1 MLPQNP
7 YPMISTE
14 EVEMSSKTY
23 KLDFHQ
29 KRIMGYVDDMDA
41 MVQAIQKI
49 FRTERFAWPIY
60 SHEYGIELESLIG
73 QEHDFVI
80 TVLESRIKDAL
91 LSDDRIISLQDF
103 QVEQTAKDTLTAS
116 GYVITTQGVVELREE
131 INL

>member
-7 YPMISTE
+7 YPTISNDV
-14 EVEMSSKTY
+14 VEMPSRTY
-23 KLDFHQ
+23 KLDTHQ
-29 KRIMGYVDDMDA
+29 KRIIGYVDDLDA

-49 FRTERFAWPIY
+49 FETERFAWQIY
-60 SHEYGIELESLIG
+60 THEYGIELESLIG

-91 LSDDRIISLQDF
+91 LSDDRIIDLQDF

-131 INL
+131 ISL

>member
-7 YPMISTE
+7 YPTISNDA
-14 EVEMSSKTY
+14 VEMPSRTY
-23 KLDFHQ
+23 KLDTHQ
-29 KRIMGYVDDMDA
+29 KRIIGYVDDLDA

-49 FRTERFAWPIY
+49 FETERFAWQIY
-60 SHEYGIELESLIG
+60 THEYGIELESLIG
-73 QEHDFVI
+73 QERDFVI

-91 LSDDRIISLQDF
+91 LSDDRIIDLQDF

-131 INL
+131 ISL